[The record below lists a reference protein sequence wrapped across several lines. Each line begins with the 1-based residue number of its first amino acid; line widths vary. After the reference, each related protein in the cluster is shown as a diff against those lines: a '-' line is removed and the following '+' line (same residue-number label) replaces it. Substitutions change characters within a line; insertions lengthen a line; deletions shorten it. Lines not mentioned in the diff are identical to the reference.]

1 MDLTRSICFNPREE
15 RIKKEMRINL
25 RHYLKRLI
33 NSTLEPFGLEICH
46 KTTSSRSSLRGA
58 LEHAKNIGFYPN
70 AVIDVGAATGT
81 WDLYETFPKSRQ
93 ILIEPLEEFEPYLSK
108 VTEKFP
114 NAEYMVAAVTQK
126 TGNVTINVHPDLVG
140 SSLYLE
146 EEDSDVNGEPRI
158 VHSITLDKMC
168 VEKELDG
175 PFLIKVDVQGAELDV
190 LMGATKTLSNTEYVI
205 LEISFFRFF
214 TGGPQVFDVIRFM
227 KEWGFVPYDI
237 FDYQYRLLDG
247 ALSQVDMAFVKET
260 SRFRK
265 FHFYAKRNQ
274 REAQN
279 KMMIESFG

>member
-1 MDLTRSICFNPREE
+1 M
-15 RIKKEMRINL
+15 
-25 RHYLKRLI
+25 
-33 NSTLEPFGLEICH
+33 
-46 KTTSSRSSLRGA
+46 
-58 LEHAKNIGFYPN
+58 
-70 AVIDVGAATGT
+70 
-81 WDLYETFPKSRQ
+81 
-93 ILIEPLEEFEPYLSK
+93 
-108 VTEKFP
+108 
-114 NAEYMVAAVTQK
+114 
-126 TGNVTINVHPDLVG
+126 
-140 SSLYLE
+140 
-146 EEDSDVNGEPRI
+146 
-158 VHSITLDKMC
+158 
-168 VEKELDG
+168 EKELDG

-279 KMMIESFG
+279 KMIIESFG